1 MDTGPNFFTPLN
13 TGAHRTM
20 GSTEGEVQRFLVV
33 CGLAV
38 VNLLYAREV
47 VIRAKVPPG
56 WGRLLLFMPC
66 LISHVYFPS
75 KTLDPF
81 EEVLASA
88 VSFTNFG
95 WWTNFKLMG
104 LAFGRGQLVGKVG
117 SPLMFLAAGALP
129 IKEEGSSGGGRPNQ
143 NPDARRTRSSSAAE
157 AKVSKELSPTATLVR
172 ACCRIPVLCTVIYA
186 APRLQVGSFALNL
199 CYSFGLYAVLGFI
212 FDLAGLVSSSV
223 FCINLSPHFDM
234 PFLSTSATN
243 FWAKRWN
250 LVAGTLL
257 REVVYEPIIEGSM
270 TATPTREQGSKR
282 RRGKAKKPSAARRL
296 AATTTCFLASGLA
309 HEIIMWYMCGA
320 REFGW
325 EWTAFFTAQAPLCTL
340 EWFIKRRTKLRFPTP
355 LAIVVFLTVELTIA
369 KFLFFPPVVR
379 QGLDQRVINDVKR
392 ILGLP

>member
-1 MDTGPNFFTPLN
+1 MI
-13 TGAHRTM
+13 
-20 GSTEGEVQRFLVV
+20 EGEVQRFLVG
-33 CGLAV
+33 CALAAL
-38 VNLLYAREV
+38 NLLYAREV

-56 WGRLLLFMPC
+56 WVRLMLFLPC
-66 LISHVYFPS
+66 LASHVYYPANNF
-75 KTLDPF
+75 DPLK
-81 EEVLASA
+81 ETMASA

-129 IKEEGSSGGGRPNQ
+129 IKEEGRGPKHGSG
-143 NPDARRTRSSSAAE
+143 RRTRSASAAE
-157 AKVSKELSPTATLVR
+157 AKVARDLSPSATLAR

-212 FDLAGLVSSSV
+212 FDIAGLVSSTV
-223 FCINLSPHFDM
+223 FSITLSPHFDK

-257 REVVYEPIIEGSM
+257 REVIYEPIIEGSM
-270 TATPTREQGSKR
+270 TALPSKGSKSR
-282 RRGKAKKPSAARRL
+282 NTPKPSTARRL
-296 AATTTCFLASGLA
+296 AATTACFLASGLA

-325 EWTAFFTAQAPLCTL
+325 EWTAFFTAQAPLCAL
-340 EWFIKRRTKLRFPTP
+340 EWFIKRQTRLRFPTP
-355 LAIVVFLTVELTIA
+355 LAIVVFLTVQLTIA